1 MKRVLA
7 CCAAL
12 ICLSIAATLH
22 AAEPAQSLT
31 TAAAQDSLAI
41 LEKAVARDS
50 TKFDNLMRLGVMY
63 LDRDRVTEA
72 TKVFRRAAQIR
83 PKDVKAL
90 VNLGA
95 AYDAAGSGDLA
106 QIEYRKA
113 LAASPRD
120 SVAACRLASSL
131 YAQGKYTESMD
142 QLRGVI
148 EKSAG
153 AYCAYFT
160 MGVAFAD
167 AGIYPD
173 AIRLW
178 KKVVALAPESPEA
191 ISARE
196 SIEVLEKYL
205 TRRP

>member
-1 MKRVLA
+1 MKRLYA

-12 ICLSIAATLH
+12 IVLATASMAR
-22 AAEPAQSLT
+22 AAEPAGTLT
-31 TAAAQDSLAI
+31 TTAAQDSFAL

-50 TKFDNLMRLGVMY
+50 TRFDNLMRLGVMY
-63 LDRDRVTEA
+63 LDRDRIVEA
-72 TKVFRRAAQIR
+72 QRVFHRATRLR
-83 PKDVKAL
+83 PRDVKAL

-95 AYDAAGSGDLA
+95 AYDAAGTGDLA
-106 QIEYRKA
+106 QAEYRKA
-113 LAASPRD
+113 LEIAPHD
-120 SVAACRLASSL
+120 SVAGCRLASSL
-131 YAQGKYTESMD
+131 YAQGRYAESME

-148 EKSAG
+148 EQSPG

-160 MGVAFAD
+160 LGVAFAD

-173 AIRLW
+173 AIRMW

-191 ISARE
+191 VSARE

-205 TRRP
+205 ARRP